1 MPFASAEDSQDNGR
15 ESSRDYGLATALF
28 IGGSILLA
36 SFANDLIF
44 SALPLRITSAQW
56 QLRIVS
62 NLLSTGVNALIGL
75 LLIAISQQSLNK
87 QMATKASLIRKLAAW
102 AAIGY
107 LILIPGQIAAGVR
120 LLGQTAEAERRP
132 FQQWAK
138 IRTRILASET
148 EAQLRDL
155 LRSLPT
161 PPDLPEK
168 FDTPLPKLKK
178 DIVSVTDARFAAL
191 YTEAEKAR
199 SQRLQTFILEAIR
212 NSILSLL
219 LAAGFSAASNKSAKR
234 TFMPFSKKSS
244 KRTFK
249 PF

>member
-1 MPFASAEDSQDNGR
+1 MPFVSAEDSQDDGR

-75 LLIAISQQSLNK
+75 LLIAISQTSLNK

-168 FDTPLPKLKK
+168 FDT
-178 DIVSVTDARFAAL
+178 
-191 YTEAEKAR
+191 EAEKAR